1 MAARIIGIGQAMAG
15 DDGAG
20 IAVVRRLCEMPS
32 ADGVEVMEIAEPSAL
47 VPLLTDG
54 ASPVVL
60 IDAMVDGGE
69 PGRIVHLRS
78 GAGAGRSRLL
88 SSHGIGVQQA
98 IDLAMTL
105 NPDDFAQRVEI
116 VAITIARPAAYGTG
130 LSPEVARAVEQAA
143 IEALR
148 LAGI

>member
-1 MAARIIGIGQAMAG
+1 MAARIIGMGQAMAG

-20 IAVVRRLCEMPS
+20 IAVVRHLREMPCGDW
-32 ADGVEVMEIAEPSAL
+32 AEVMEIAEPSAL

-69 PGRIVHLRS
+69 PGLVVHLRS
-78 GAGAGRSRLL
+78 GAGARRPRLL

-116 VAITIARPAAYGTG
+116 VAITIARPAAYGAG
-130 LSPEVARAVEQAA
+130 LSPEVARAVERAA

>member
-20 IAVVRRLCEMPS
+20 IAVVRHLREMS
-32 ADGVEVMEIAEPSAL
+32 SDAGVEVMEIAEPSAL

-69 PGRIVHLRS
+69 PGRILHVRF
-78 GAGAGRSRLL
+78 GAGEHRSPLL
-88 SSHGIGVQQA
+88 SSHGLGVLQA

-130 LSPEVARAVEQAA
+130 LSPEVAQAVDRAA

-148 LAGI
+148 LAGT